1 MNFKRTIKYKFS
13 IKQFIFKKK
22 TWRKATTRDNR
33 NMSWKIMTRDDRL
46 MSWKIMTRDDRNMS
60 WKAVLLIFGGKTPT
74 K

>member
-1 MNFKRTIKYKFS
+1 
-13 IKQFIFKKK
+13 
-22 TWRKATTRDNR
+22 
-33 NMSWKIMTRDDRL
+33 MSWKIMTRDDRL